1 MREKPKNKERL
12 YHIIEA
18 IDNILKFVWATIKTE
33 LLPLKN
39 KKSGLNSTR
48 FFFAFQ

>member
-18 IDNILKFVWATIKTE
+18 IDNILEF
-33 LLPLKN
+33 LLVLPNRNVLDIMVHWLAAKLVN
-39 KKSGLNSTR
+39 T
-48 FFFAFQ
+48 F